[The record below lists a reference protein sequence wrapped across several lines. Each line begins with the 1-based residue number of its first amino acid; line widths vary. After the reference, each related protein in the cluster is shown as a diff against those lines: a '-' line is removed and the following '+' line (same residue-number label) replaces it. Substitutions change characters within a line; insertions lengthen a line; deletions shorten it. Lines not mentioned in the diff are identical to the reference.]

1 MEMNK
6 YNTGKYKAVTEK
18 LNNQLQKLNLEQPES
33 SIISEEQSN
42 ITDLLSLSAQAT
54 QNVLEDVTFFI
65 SKIPVKTK
73 GLDVENPQQEN
84 SEDDMKKYLK
94 TSLEK
99 FVLSQRQIQIVAK
112 ENAE

>member
-42 ITDLLSLSAQAT
+42 ITALLSLSAQAT

-84 SEDDMKKYLK
+84 SEDDI
-94 TSLEK
+94 LETK
-99 FVLSQRQIQIVAK
+99 S
-112 ENAE
+112 